1 MARKKKSE
9 TEYFDLDQIKD
20 EVVEVVMDK
29 PLVSPASLPKAN
41 IAEPEDS
48 NRKIKMEIIDQIEK
62 INNRYYLLIVK
73 KYIDN
78 LGV

>member
-20 EVVEVVMDK
+20 ETDK
-29 PLVSPASLPKAN
+29 PAVSPASLPKAN

>member
-1 MARKKKSE
+1 MAKKKQ
-9 TEYFDLDQIKD
+9 TEAEKFDEILESVDAGK
-20 EVVEVVMDK
+20 K
-29 PLVSPASLPKAN
+29 LP
-41 IAEPEDS
+41 AEPVDS
-48 NRKIKMEIIDQIEK
+48 NRKIKMDIIDQIEK

>member
-1 MARKKKSE
+1 MARKKKTD
-9 TEYFDLDQIKD
+9 TENF
-20 EVVEVVMDK
+20 EVECEKEIPEVEHV
-29 PLVSPASLPKAN
+29 P
-41 IAEPEDS
+41 EPEDS

>member
-1 MARKKKSE
+1 MAKKKTENVVPEE
-9 TEYFDLDQIKD
+9 TKNDA
-20 EVVEVVMDK
+20 EVK
-29 PLVSPASLPKAN
+29 L
-41 IAEPEDS
+41 DS
-48 NRKIKMEIIDQIEK
+48 NRALKLQIIDQIEK

>member
-1 MARKKKSE
+1 MAKKKNSDQNSLE
-9 TEYFDLDQIKD
+9 ELKSNSSKKTENVVPE
-20 EVVEVVMDK
+20 EVKNEC
-29 PLVSPASLPKAN
+29 L
-41 IAEPEDS
+41 DS
-48 NRKIKMEIIDQIEK
+48 NRALKLQIIDQIEK